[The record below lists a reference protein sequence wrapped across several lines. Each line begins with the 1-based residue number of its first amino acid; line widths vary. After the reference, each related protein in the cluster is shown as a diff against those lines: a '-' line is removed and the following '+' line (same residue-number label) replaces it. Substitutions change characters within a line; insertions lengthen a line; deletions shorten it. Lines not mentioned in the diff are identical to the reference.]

1 MGKEAQIFHKFL
13 RSSLKL
19 CWCQT
24 DSQHYFYHIWEILL
38 LILAFADDKMILDKR
53 LRLLILITLT
63 QF

>member
-24 DSQHYFYHIWEILL
+24 DSQQYFYHIWEILL